1 MVRDA
6 AGAVSGLAADATQT
20 SEEARDGLAS
30 MQETLDSIRALT
42 DYLER
47 DPAALV
53 RGRAQ
58 EPAGKGVRP

>member
-1 MVRDA
+1 M
-6 AGAVSGLAADATQT
+6 SGLAADGTQT
-20 SEEARDGLAS
+20 SEDARDGLAS
-30 MQETLDSIRALT
+30 LQDTLDSIRALT

-47 DPAALV
+47 DPASLV